1 MSYLIL
7 LTVALAVTQLL
18 DWYSTRT
25 IINRGGRERNWVMAA
40 LFDEFGMDEVLCVKA
55 VAVTAVG
62 CWLGAQ
68 LIEVLAALVVF
79 YIGIL
84 IYNWRSMPK

>member
-1 MSYLIL
+1 MMLIM

-25 IINRGGRERNWVMAA
+25 ILRHGGRERNWIMAA
-40 LFDEFGMDEVLCVKA
+40 LFEDFGMDAVLCVKS
-55 VAVTAVG
+55 VLVTAAG
-62 CWLGAQ
+62 WWIGAQ
-68 LIEVLAALVVF
+68 MIWVLAALVIF

-84 IYNWRSMPK
+84 IYNWRSMP